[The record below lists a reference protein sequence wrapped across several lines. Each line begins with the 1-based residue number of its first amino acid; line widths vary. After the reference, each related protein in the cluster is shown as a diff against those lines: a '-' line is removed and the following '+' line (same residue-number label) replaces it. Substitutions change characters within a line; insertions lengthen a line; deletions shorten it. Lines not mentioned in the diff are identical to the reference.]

1 MRNAYMGDKL
11 NGIIP
16 CMGIFEFLDK
26 LKDDKSD
33 NIN

>member
-1 MRNAYMGDKL
+1 MFNNDIMKNAYMGDKL

-26 LKDDKSD
+26 LK
-33 NIN
+33 NE